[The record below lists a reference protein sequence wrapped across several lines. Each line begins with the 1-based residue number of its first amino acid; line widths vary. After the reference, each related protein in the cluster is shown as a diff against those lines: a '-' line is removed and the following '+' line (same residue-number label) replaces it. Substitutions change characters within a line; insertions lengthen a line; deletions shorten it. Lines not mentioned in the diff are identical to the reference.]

1 MGDDSDYARFF
12 ADQYSSTVYA
22 VLPIIGDRAEA
33 ESISQDAFVKAM
45 ARWRRLRR
53 YDKPGAWVRRVAIRD
68 AVRAADRAARNT
80 TLTNAEVAEEPCFVG
95 GDDDLDRALAL
106 LSPRQ
111 RACVVLRHVEGW
123 AADEIGEALGCSGST
138 VRVHLHRGLA
148 ALNRP
153 LESSQRE
160 EASDGH

>member
-1 MGDDSDYARFF
+1 MGGDSDFASFF

-53 YDKPGAWVRRVAIRD
+53 YDNPGAWVRRAAIRD
-68 AVRAADRAARNT
+68 AVRAADRAARDT
-80 TLTNAEVAEEPCFVG
+80 SLADAEVAVAPCFVG
-95 GDDDLDRALAL
+95 GDDELDRALAL

-111 RACVVLRHVEGW
+111 RACVVLRHVDGW
-123 AADEIGEALGCSGST
+123 AADEIGEALGCSAST

-148 ALNRP
+148 ALSRQ
-153 LESSQRE
+153 LESSHKE
-160 EASDGH
+160 EAADGH

>member
-22 VLPIIGDRAEA
+22 VLPIVGDRAEA
-33 ESISQDAFVKAM
+33 ESISQDAFVKAL

-68 AVRAADRAARNT
+68 AVRSADRASRNT
-80 TLTNAEVAEEPCFVG
+80 TLADVELPVEPCFVD
-95 GDDDLDRALAL
+95 GDDDLDRAMAS

-111 RACVVLRHVEGW
+111 RACVVLRHVDGW

-148 ALNRP
+148 SLSRQ
-153 LESSQRE
+153 LENSHKE
-160 EASDGH
+160 ETADGH